1 MNRLAKRID
10 EEFKNCPDLI
20 KKQIKVSMLKNIYV
34 YYLETV
40 SGSNQVNDY
49 VLKSLSNFVLE
60 NKKDYTNLTSLLPSP
75 NTVTVEHPDQ
85 IEFYL
90 TNGFTIV
97 FSDFHSEIIAIETKA
112 DINRAVSTPD
122 SQPSVYGPKDAF
134 TENYQINL
142 GLLKRRIKSN
152 TLATD
157 ELIIGRKSKTK
168 VGIIYFTD
176 IAEDKT
182 VNRIKKKLKQIDV
195 DALVNIGYVR
205 QYIVNENK
213 TAFPQVISTERPDQV
228 ASALLEG
235 KIAIIMDTCPFVL
248 ILPAFFADF
257 INPTVDDYSK
267 SINVNFLK
275 ILRFLSLI
283 ITVLTPAFYIAL
295 TNYNQEALPTSLVVN
310 FSMQRDGVPF
320 PAIIEAII
328 MLIVC
333 EILRESDLRFP
344 NSYGSSISILGALIL
359 GEAAVNA
366 GIVSPI
372 MIIVIALTFITSLVF
387 SEMEMVNALRYYR
400 FIFLGAAAIFG
411 LYGIILALFFF
422 LIRVT
427 SLEPFGKPYFFPIA
441 PYDDPYFHKTL
452 WKRKRGNENKRS
464 SMLTDKN
471 FTKQK
476 GALK

>member
-1 MNRLAKRID
+1 MNKLVARIE
-10 EEFKNCPDLI
+10 EEFRHSPDLT
-20 KKQIKVSMLKNIYV
+20 KKQIKISLLKNIYV
-34 YYLETV
+34 FYLETV
-40 SGSNQVNDY
+40 SGSDKVNDY
-49 VLKSLSNFVLE
+49 VLKSLSTFALQ
-60 NKKDYTNLTSLLPSP
+60 KKKHYPDLSTLLPSP
-75 NTVTVEHPDQ
+75 NTITVEHPDQ

-97 FSDFHSEIIAIETKA
+97 FSDFRDEIVAVETKA

-142 GLLKRRIKSN
+142 GLLKRRIKSS

-157 ELIIGRKSKTK
+157 EMVIGRKSNTK
-168 VGIIYFTD
+168 VGIIYFKD
-176 IAEDKT
+176 IAEEKL
-182 VNRIKKKLKQIDV
+182 VQKIKKKLEQVDI
-195 DALVNIGYVR
+195 DALVNIGYIR
-205 QYIVNENK
+205 QFIVNENK

-235 KIAIIMDTCPFVL
+235 KIAILMDTCPFVL
-248 ILPAFFADF
+248 IIPAFFADF

-275 ILRFLSLI
+275 ILRFLALV
-283 ITVLTPAFYIAL
+283 ITVVTPAFYIAL
-295 TNYNQEALPTSLVVN
+295 INYNQEAIPTSLLIN

-320 PAIIEAII
+320 PAIVEALI

-344 NSYGSSISILGALIL
+344 NSYGSSFSILGALIL

-400 FIFLGAAAIFG
+400 FIFLAAAAVFG
-411 LYGIILALFFF
+411 LYGLVLALFFF

-452 WKRKRGNENKRS
+452 WKRKRMKETKRS
-464 SMLTDKN
+464 TMLTDKN

-476 GALK
+476 ER